1 MVMAVKKIGRGA
13 VLAVRYYHF
22 HLMASVLL
30 VRFVLISGTDNRC
43 RYHAVRPVY
52 PAMGLIMKLGFPL
65 PFTNHRCLRIGRRDK
80 TLIDDI
86 VSRRIIARI
95 ILLFWLIVWF
105 GLFFETLLQLSIRW
119 I

>member
-30 VRFVLISGTDNRC
+30 VRFDEISQTVRFVLISGTDNRC
-43 RYHAVRPVY
+43 RDHAVRPVY

-65 PFTNHRCLRIGRRDK
+65 AFTNHRCLRIGRRDK

-86 VSRRIIARI
+86 LSRRIIA
-95 ILLFWLIVWF
+95 
-105 GLFFETLLQLSIRW
+105 E
-119 I
+119 